1 MDSKAKVTDYHH
13 PAGGWGALVSTA
25 KHLMFQGIP
34 IKGAMTLLRNNQK
47 HGFDCPGCAW
57 PDPEHA
63 SSFEFCE
70 NGVKAVA
77 AEATSKRVPPEFFVK
92 HSVSWLL
99 EQSDFWLENQGRLTH
114 PMVYDP
120 QTDHYQAISWDDAF
134 KLVATSLNA
143 LDNPDQ
149 AAFYTS
155 GRASNEAAFLYQLF
169 VREFGTNNF
178 PDCSNMCHEASGYA
192 LIEAIG
198 IGKGTVKLEDF
209 HKADAIFIFGQNPG
223 TNHPRMLGELRTA
236 AKRGCKI
243 VSINPL
249 KERGLEKFAFPQ
261 SPVEMLTGSS
271 TPISSLYLQPKIG
284 GDLAVIKG
292 MLKHIIARNDDAL
305 AKGQPAVIDQA
316 FIDRHTHGFET
327 FLADIRAE
335 SWELILQ
342 ESGLTRDEIE
352 AAAEIYLASP
362 KVICTWGM
370 GLTQHKHSVLTIQQ
384 VVNLLLLGG
393 HIGREGAGAC
403 PVRGH
408 SNVQGNRTVGITEKP
423 SAAFLDRMEEVFG
436 IDMPRENGLDVV
448 ATIEAMQAGA
458 VKVFFALGGNF
469 AAATPDTLV
478 TEQALRQCDLV
489 VNISTKLNRSHLVT
503 GKQSL
508 ILPCLGRTEIDQQAS
523 GPQLVTVEDSMSM
536 VHGSGGINKPASEH
550 LMSEPAIVAHIA
562 KATLPESKIQ
572 WLELI
577 EDYDRIRDL
586 IEKVYDHFEGYNER
600 VRQPGGF
607 YLPNSA
613 ANLDWRTA
621 TGKANFT
628 TAAIPTDL
636 PFHRAMH
643 VTEAPVFNLMT
654 TRSHDQYN
662 TTIYGMDDRYR
673 GVFGQRRVLFI
684 SRADLDKL
692 GMKADQWVDL
702 TTVSDDGVERKAERF
717 RLVEYDI
724 PAGCIA
730 GYYPET
736 NPLVPL
742 SALGDFSRTPT
753 SKSIPVTLQLSP
765 NQSPSAKSQ
774 TTAKTKPAENA
785 IA

>member
-1 MDSKAKVTDYHH
+1 MDKKAKISDYHH
-13 PAGGWGALVSTA
+13 PAGGWGALASTA
-25 KHLMFQGIP
+25 RHLMFQGIP

-57 PDPEHA
+57 PDPRHA

-77 AEATSKRVPPEFFVK
+77 AEATSKRVPPEFFAK

-99 EQSDFWLENQGRLTH
+99 QQEDFWLENQGRLTH
-114 PMVYDP
+114 PMAYNPD
-120 QTDHYQAISWDDAF
+120 TDHYEAIGWDDAF
-134 KLVATSLNA
+134 QRIAAGLQA
-143 LDNPDQ
+143 LDHPNQ

-192 LIEAIG
+192 LIESIG

-209 HKADAIFIFGQNPG
+209 HHADAIFIFGQNPG
-223 TNHPRMLGELRTA
+223 TNHPRMLGELRQA
-236 AKRGCKI
+236 AKNGCKI

-261 SPVEMLTGSS
+261 SPMEMLTGGS
-271 TPISSLYLQPKIG
+271 TAISSLYLQPKIG

-292 MLKHIIARNDDAL
+292 MLKHIITRNDEAL
-305 AKGQPAVIDQA
+305 ATGQPPVIDQA
-316 FIDRHTHGFET
+316 FIDRHTYGFEQ

-335 SWELILQ
+335 SWDLILQ
-342 ESGLTRDEIE
+342 ESGLGYEEIE
-352 AAAEIYLASP
+352 AAANIYLGAS

-393 HIGREGAGAC
+393 HIGRPGAGAC

-423 SAAFLDRMEEVFG
+423 SAEFLDSLQQVFG
-436 IDMPRENGLDVV
+436 FEPPRENGYDVV
-448 ATIEAMQAGA
+448 ATIEAMQRGD
-458 VKVFFALGGNF
+458 VRVFVGLGGNF
-469 AAATPDTLV
+469 AAATPDTPR
-478 TEQALRQCDLV
+478 TEAALRQCDMV

-508 ILPCLGRTEIDQQAS
+508 ILPCLGRTEIDQQETGA
-523 GPQLVTVEDSMSM
+523 QMVTVEDSMSM

-550 LMSEPAIVAHIA
+550 LLSEPAIVARMAH
-562 KATLPESKIQ
+562 ATLPQSRVD
-572 WLELI
+572 WLHLI
-577 EDYDRIRDL
+577 ADYDRIRDL
-586 IEKVYDHFEGYNER
+586 IEATLADFQDYNNR
-600 VRQPGGF
+600 VREPGGF

-613 ANLDWRTA
+613 ANLEWRTES
-621 TGKANFT
+621 GKAQFT

-636 PFHRAMH
+636 PFHRATRD
-643 VTEAPVFNLMT
+643 VEAPVFNLMT

-684 SRADLDKL
+684 SRDDLDKMGL
-692 GMKADQWVDL
+692 QAGQWVDM
-702 TTVSDDGVERKAERF
+702 TTVSDDGIERKAYQF
-717 RLVEYDI
+717 KLVEYDI

-753 SKSIPVTLQLSP
+753 SKSIPVTLT
-765 NQSPSAKSQ
+765 PSVAGQKSAAPQ
-774 TTAKTKPAENA
+774 AAGELEA
-785 IA
+785 A

>member
-1 MDSKAKVTDYHH
+1 MDKNAKVTDYHH

-34 IKGAMTLLRNNQK
+34 IKGAMTLLKNNQK

-77 AEATSKRVPPEFFVK
+77 AEATSRRVTPAFFAK
-92 HSVSWLL
+92 HSVTSLL
-99 EQSDFWLENQGRLTH
+99 AQSDFWLENQGRLTH
-114 PMVYDP
+114 PMVYNAA
-120 QTDHYQAISWDDAF
+120 TDHYEAISWDDAF
-134 KLVATSLNA
+134 QKIASA
-143 LDNPDQ
+143 LQALGHPDQ

-192 LIEAIG
+192 LIESIG

-223 TNHPRMLGELRTA
+223 TNHPRMLGELRSA

-261 SPVEMLTGSS
+261 SPVEMLTGGS

-292 MLKHIIARNDDAL
+292 MLKHIIAQHDAAL
-305 AKGQPAVIDQA
+305 ANGQPGVIDQA
-316 FIDRHTHGFET
+316 FIDRHTHGFES
-327 FLADIRAE
+327 FLADIRTE
-335 SWELILQ
+335 RWDVILE
-342 ESGLTRDEIE
+342 ESGISRAEIE
-352 AAAEIYLASP
+352 AAANIYLASP
-362 KVICTWGM
+362 RVICTWGM

-423 SAAFLDRMEEVFG
+423 SQAFLDRMEQVFG
-436 IDMPRENGLDVV
+436 AKMPRENGLDVV
-448 ATIEAMQAGA
+448 ATIEAMQRGD
-458 VKVFFALGGNF
+458 VRVFVGLGGNF
-469 AAATPDTLV
+469 AAATPDTAL
-478 TEQALRQCDLV
+478 TEAALRRCDLV
-489 VNISTKLNRSHLVT
+489 VNISTKLNRSHLVM
-503 GKQSL
+503 GKQAL
-508 ILPCLGRTEIDQQAS
+508 ILPCLGRTEIDLQAS
-523 GPQLVTVEDSMSM
+523 GPQMVTVEDSMSM
-536 VHGSGGINKPASEH
+536 VHGSGGINKAASPH
-550 LMSEPAIVAHIA
+550 LLSEPAIVARMAH
-562 KATLPESKIQ
+562 ATLSGSRVQ
-572 WLELI
+572 WLDLI
-577 EDYDRIRDL
+577 ADYDRIRDL
-586 IEKVYDHFEGYNER
+586 IEKVYDGFHDYNTR
-600 VRQPGGF
+600 VRRPGGF

-613 ANLDWRTA
+613 ANHDWRTA

-628 TAAIPTDL
+628 AAAIPTDL
-636 PFHRAMH
+636 PFHQATRAS
-643 VTEAPVFNLMT
+643 EAPVFNLMT

-662 TTIYGMDDRYR
+662 TTIYGLDDRYR
-673 GVFGQRRVLFI
+673 GVFGQRRVIFI
-684 SRADLDKL
+684 SRKDVDKL
-692 GMKADQWVDL
+692 GMQADQWVDL
-702 TTVSDDGVERKAERF
+702 RTVSDDGVERKAEQF

-724 PAGCIA
+724 PEGCIA

-736 NPLVPL
+736 NPLVPIG
-742 SALGDFSRTPT
+742 ALGDFSRTPT
-753 SKSIPVTLQLSP
+753 SKSIPVTLCLSAIQSP
-765 NQSPSAKSQ
+765 NGKSSGSSE
-774 TTAKTKPAENA
+774 KHPAELA
-785 IA
+785 AA